1 MWYVYV
7 KNGIYKGKEDDH
19 PGNVLTGAS
28 LSTAVT
34 VTMVEPT
41 GDWSPTGR
49 LNKSVLVKNG
59 AELRTTVT
67 TIVAVAVRGVG
78 LLSRAVTYSCN
89 KTSLCVRGKSSSN
102 TLNLELETN
111 KAVVMNC
118 PISSDFLAS
127 CALHCW

>member
-7 KNGIYKGKEDDH
+7 KNGIYKAKEDDH

-67 TIVAVAVRGVG
+67 IIVAVVDRGVG

-89 KTSLCVRGKSSSN
+89 KNITLCEGQKQQQY
-102 TLNLELETN
+102 TELGT
-111 KAVVMNC
+111 
-118 PISSDFLAS
+118 
-127 CALHCW
+127 